1 MGGPSKS
8 TGSNTSD
15 ARKTST
21 KKYFTKKKEAKKSKF
36 KTTKFG
42 YKTKK
47 NIVEQYVD
55 KNPIY
60 GALGNIKDKHNLN
73 RRMRFA
79 DKKGIDIT
87 KMSTEQL
94 LSKDFKK
101 TLDAQGYTRKDART
115 GKDEGGDNRKSTEQ
129 PKVVSQMDNSE
140 VKSKLITADKTAPT
154 TVEMANAE
162 LTDDE
167 RMLKVKRGKKTKTVL
182 TDLTGLKN
190 KPTLS
195 EKALLG

>member
-1 MGGPSKS
+1 MGGPA
-8 TGSNTSD
+8 GSGGSD
-15 ARKTST
+15 RSDE
-21 KKYFTKKKEAKKSKF
+21 KKVDTYSDQLKKEQARKSKF
-36 KTTKFG
+36 KTNKFG
-42 YKTKK
+42 YKVKK
-47 NIVEQYVD
+47 NIVERIVD
-55 KNPIY
+55 NHPGIQIVKNIV
-60 GALGNIKDKHNLN
+60 DRRNLN

-115 GKDEGGDNRKSTEQ
+115 GGNDGGDNQKSIEQ
-129 PKVVSQMDNSE
+129 PKVASQMDNSD
-140 VKSKLITADKTAPT
+140 VKSDLITADKTAPT

-182 TDLTGLKN
+182 TDLTGLKDQ
-190 KPTLS
+190 PTLS
-195 EKALLG
+195 KKILLG